1 MSGAP
6 IDFLRTVPIFAE
18 VSDKGLREI
27 SGTLSSRTYAAGD
40 VVVDEGQGGVGFFLV
55 EKGTARVTRG
65 GGETLA
71 TLGPGSHFGEVALLA
86 GSARTATITADSE
99 LVCWGMT
106 GWTFRPMLKSEPS
119 VTLKLLENL
128 ARQLAR

>member
-6 IDFLRTVPIFAE
+6 IDFLRTVPIFSE

-40 VVVDEGQGGVGFFLV
+40 VVVDEGEGGVGFFLV
-55 EKGTARVTRG
+55 EKGTARVSR

-71 TLGPGSHFGEVALLA
+71 TLGPGTHFGEVALLA
-86 GSARTATITADSE
+86 GSKRTATITADSE

-106 GWTFRPMLKSEPS
+106 GWTFRPMLKSEPT

>member
-6 IDFLRTVPIFAE
+6 IDFLRTVPIFGE

-40 VVVDEGQGGVGFFLV
+40 VVVDEGEGGVGFFLV
-55 EKGTARVTRG
+55 EQGTARVTRG

-71 TLGPGSHFGEVALLA
+71 TLGPGTHFGEVALLA
-86 GSARTATITADSE
+86 GSKRTATITADSD

-106 GWTFRPMLKSEPS
+106 GWTFRPMLKSEPT